1 MRSAVQSPVLSHTS
15 GRGSRGLLRLRC
27 EDLAG
32 APAQQETV
40 SHAERQMRLSLV
52 VSLSPTDFEAVAM
65 REGLPALARVK
76 ALGYDGVEIAVRDPS
91 EVDAEAV
98 VDRCTSLALPVVAI
112 GTGQAFLR
120 DGLSLTSPDEGIR
133 SKAIER
139 LRHHIVLAEILNGC
153 PGVPSSGVLVI
164 IGLIRGRAAEA
175 GPAADGLLRRAL
187 DLCLKAAEGAGVG
200 LVIEPINRYE
210 TDWLHTVGETVRL
223 IERVGHPR
231 LGVLA
236 DTFHMNIEE
245 RSIEGALEEGKS
257 HLRHVHVADSN
268 RWAPGDGHLD
278 FRTILRTLRQLEY
291 AGYLSAE
298 ILPRPDE
305 ETAARRALSY
315 LKDIQR

>member
-1 MRSAVQSPVLSHTS
+1 VGVPS
-15 GRGSRGLLRLRC
+15 
-27 EDLAG
+27 
-32 APAQQETV
+32 QQETV
-40 SHAERQMRLSLV
+40 SDCEGQMRLSLV
-52 VSLSPTDFEAVAM
+52 VSLGPTDFDAVAI
-65 REGLPALARVK
+65 RGGVAALDHVK

-91 EVDAEAV
+91 EVDAEKLLGQCM
-98 VDRCTSLALPVVAI
+98 RLALPVVAI

-120 DGLSLTSPDEGIR
+120 DGLSVSSADEGVR
-133 SKAIER
+133 SRAIER
-139 LRHHIVLAEILNGC
+139 LRGHIALAEILNGC
-153 PGVPSSGVLVI
+153 PGAPSSGVLVI

-175 GPAADGLLRRAL
+175 GQEADGYLRAAL
-187 DLCLKAAEGAGVG
+187 DVCLKVAERAGVG

-210 TDWLHTVGETVRL
+210 TDWLNTVGETIRL

-245 RSIEGALEEGKS
+245 RSIEGAMEAGKS

-278 FRTILRTLRQLEY
+278 FGSILQTLRRVKY
-291 AGYLSAE
+291 GGYLSAE

-315 LKDIQR
+315 LREIQKG